1 MRVAVLCRFVCE
13 TDATHV
19 AFRQRTRSQVRVLAA
34 FTSLRHDSNVSDA
47 LQFANLRFVRH
58 LGAGA

>member
-1 MRVAVLCRFVCE
+1 
-13 TDATHV
+13 
-19 AFRQRTRSQVRVLAA
+19 VLAA

-58 LGAGA
+58 LGAGACSSCSAP